1 MKVGHLIATVVET
14 IIKVV
19 VLAVAVMFIVSGATK
34 AYDFGYRV
42 FADKPVSVSG
52 GRTITVGVSENMSV
66 KDIAAMLEEKG
77 LIEDADLFV
86 VQELLSAYHG
96 EIRPGIYDLSTDM
109 TAAQM
114 MEIMSTVTQETQEDG
129 IS

>member
-1 MKVGHLIATVVET
+1 MKVGHLIATVAET

-19 VLAVAVMFIVSGATK
+19 VLAAAVMFIARGATK

-52 GRTITVGVSENMSV
+52 GRTITVGISENMLV

>member
-1 MKVGHLIATVVET
+1 MDLNKVLFKFIKIAFG
-14 IIKVV
+14 ILV
-19 VLAVAVMFIVSGATK
+19 VLLIVYAAINLSGLGF
-34 AYDFGYRV
+34 DFGYRV